1 MNDLRRNVI
10 IKILLPVSVLTSC
23 VPASK
28 LEDMTSRKDK
38 CEEILSNMRAENLEL
53 STKNNELNKS
63 LEDLKRDVSGLEK
76 DTSESGYAYR
86 RLTSLYHEMND
97 SYEKLLTNNEKL
109 STGKAE
115 ETRKVLAELQKAQE
129 ELFLKEDELKKKEAA
144 LNESIGALKSREVRI
159 NELESLINS
168 RDSVMKSLKSTLSD
182 ALIGYKDKGISI
194 QEKNGMIYVSME
206 ERLLFASGSIVV
218 DKTGEAALKEL
229 AKVLAQNPEI
239 KVMIE
244 GHTDNVPISTSSMK
258 DNWDLSVLRATSVVR
273 ILLKDSGIEAKQLTP
288 SGRGEYL
295 PIDTANNADARKKNR
310 RIEVIL
316 IPDISK
322 LLNLVNN

>member
-1 MNDLRRNVI
+1 MI

-28 LEDMTSRKDK
+28 LEDMTARKDK
-38 CEEILSNMRAENLEL
+38 CEEVLSNIRAENLEL
-53 STKNNELNKS
+53 STKNNELNKTF
-63 LEDLKRDVSGLEK
+63 EDLKRDLRGLEK
-76 DTSESGYAYR
+76 DTAESGLSYR

-97 SYEKLLTNNEKL
+97 SYEQLLTNNEKL
-109 STGKAE
+109 SVGKAE
-115 ETRKVLAELQKAQE
+115 ETRKALAELQKAQE
-129 ELFLKEDELKKKEAA
+129 ELFIKEDELKKKEAA
-144 LNESIGALKSREVRI
+144 LNETTGALKSREDRI

-168 RDSVMKSLKSTLSD
+168 RDSVMKSLKATLSN

-206 ERLLFASGSIVV
+206 ERLLFSSGSIVV
-218 DKTGEAALKEL
+218 DKTGATALNEV
-229 AKVLAQNPEI
+229 AKVLAQNPDV

-244 GHTDNVPISTSSMK
+244 GHTDNVPISTSCMK

-273 ILLKDSGIEAKQLTP
+273 ILLNNSGIDAKQLIP
-288 SGRGEYL
+288 SGRSEYL
-295 PIDTANNADARKKNR
+295 PIDIANNADARKKNR